1 MTDMAPPSTLAD
13 SSTWAKTADTRRWT
27 RFVSGLAGAR
37 AARRSRLGG
46 FVPSGRGVATDLRRV
61 RADRDRPTSPASA
74 ALGRARSDGQGRRVR
89 LLPRLGGLSPLQR
102 WWLLLLI
109 PLLSATGGFDRRAHS
124 QTSGQ
129 HLWWSSPAL
138 WTGAL
143 FAVGLTPIASWLDPA
158 YALCRHPFLIQP
170 VSVFAVSG
178 LNLVILSPDPRPDRT
193 DALFSSRCAC
203 AAADRF
209 ASRLWAPFSLGYLD
223 V

>member
-13 SSTWAKTADTRRWT
+13 SPTWAKTADTRRWT
-27 RFVSGLAGAR
+27 RFVSGLALAL
-37 AARRSRLGG
+37 LGG
-46 FVPSGRGVATDLRRV
+46 LALVASFPPVGAWPLIFVAFVPIAI
-61 RADRDRPTSPASA
+61 A
-74 ALGRARSDGQGRRVR
+74 QHR
-89 LLPRLGGLSPLQR
+89 LLPPRWAGLAPMVGVGAYVSYLAWGGLSPLQR

-158 YALCRHPFLIQP
+158 YALCRHPLLIQP